1 MAPEE
6 IAGLAATPA
15 AVAEWEDLLVRLE
28 IMPRALR
35 AALEDAGGGDADL
48 TATLRALLARERRV
62 GRWLEVAAFGSAE
75 KDLPAPDGDARWLA
89 ERFEAVRARNFAM
102 VQRRGVDVWAWAGE
116 FDGAA
121 VTVNQLLS
129 WLVRSDAAVLAALR
143 QSRPAT
149 SGVTAC

>member
-6 IAGLAATPA
+6 IAGLPATPP

-35 AALEDAGGGDADL
+35 AALEDALGGDAGL
-48 TATLRALLARERRV
+48 TAKLGALLSREQRV

-75 KDLPAPDGDARWLA
+75 SPVPAANGDARWLA

-116 FDGAA
+116 LDGTR
-121 VTVNQLLS
+121 VTVYQLLS
-129 WLVRSDAAVLAALR
+129 WLMRSDAAVLAALR
-143 QSRPAT
+143 QPRPAT
-149 SGVTAC
+149 SGVAAC